1 MSESPGISAGAEET
15 VRAAWCEV
23 LGVGEVTED
32 QNFFDLGGDSLMAII
47 FMERIESGLGI
58 EFPMQALL
66 VDGEYR
72 AVLAECAALC
82 AQTQG

>member
-1 MSESPGISAGAEET
+1 MSELAEET

-23 LGVGEVTED
+23 LGVGEAAED

-58 EFPMQALL
+58 DFPMQALL
-66 VDGEYR
+66 MDGEYR
-72 AVLAECAALC
+72 AVLAECVALR